1 MPVLVLDPNKA
12 IRPDFASQDYVEVHN
27 GMISEDID
35 KEVAIVLLVNAWNV
49 NNAVEK
55 VIWARQRRKQE
66 DAQRENERQAQE
78 ENEQRMA
85 VRGLEEE
92 AARNKERKKYK
103 NKYMD
108 VSMAPPPMTPPKILS
123 AYATTCLQKGL
134 YVELWYFTNEGLDY
148 ALKTST
154 ALDDDTVVQSIDKDG
169 NAIWVT
175 AAASKGS
182 KTVQD
187 NKNLL
192 WEQLL
197 VMIPRFLDAIHAAGW
212 TNQRQDMMARLFMGL
227 QAHPYR
233 LSRDPLDRTTL
244 LKYLSEQRRLWHQAL
259 DTGTGAWN
267 IGLLSESLICAAG
280 DSVHKEFFDQREA
293 ERNRMVSQVSLRE
306 ELAC

>member
-1 MPVLVLDPNKA
+1 MPVLVLDPNEA
-12 IRPDFASQDYVEVHN
+12 IRLDFTSQDYAEVCN
-27 GMISEDID
+27 GMISKDID
-35 KEVAIVLLVNAWNV
+35 EKAAIALLVNAWNM
-49 NNAVEK
+49 NNAAEK
-55 VIWARQRRKQE
+55 VIWARQRREQE

-92 AARNKERKKYK
+92 AARNEERKKYK

-108 VSMAPPPMTPPKILS
+108 VSMAPPPMTPPEILS
-123 AYATTCLQKGL
+123 AYVTTRLQKGL

-148 ALKTST
+148 ALKMST
-154 ALDDDTVVQSIDKDG
+154 ALDDDTMVQSIDKDG

-182 KTVQD
+182 KTIQD
-187 NKNLL
+187 DKNLL
-192 WEQLL
+192 WEQLS
-197 VMIPRFLDAIHAAGW
+197 VAIPCFLDTIHAAGW

-244 LKYLSEQRRLWHQAL
+244 LKYLLEQRRLWHQAL
-259 DTGTGAWN
+259 DAGTGTWN
-267 IGLLSESLICAAG
+267 IGLLSESLIHAAG
-280 DSVHKEFFDQREA
+280 DSVRKKFFD
-293 ERNRMVSQVSLRE
+293 
-306 ELAC
+306 